1 MNNLHISRA
10 ILADVPGIVQV
21 VTTTFP
27 QDFERNGQ
35 LDIEMCFEFFTQAI
49 KDPNEFVVVGKLD
62 EEVVGFVYYVNKPP
76 SNGTVLLDMI
86 GVRKDLQG
94 KGIGTKLICE
104 ADDLVVKYIR
114 DVCGITNLATIN
126 LSTGFDNPAGQG
138 LYAKA
143 DYELRGTMIGFI
155 GKGNV
160 ELVMIKDVG
169 NIAYRKNLWNKVR
182 T

>member
-1 MNNLHISRA
+1 MNGLRISRA
-10 ILADVPGIVQV
+10 TLGDIPGIVEV

-35 LDIEMCFEFFTQAI
+35 FDVAMCSDFFIQATE
-49 KDPNEFVVVGKLD
+49 DPNEFVVIGKLG

-86 GVRKDLQG
+86 GVRKDIQG

-104 ADDLVVKYIR
+104 ADDLIVKYIR

-138 LYAKA
+138 LYTKA
-143 DYELRGTMIGFI
+143 GYELRGTMVGFI

-169 NIAYRKNLWNKVR
+169 DIPYRKNLWNK
-182 T
+182 